1 MARLTLDH
9 PKFEGG
15 QTGSFQRELFERG
28 ESAAILLYDPERDS
42 LLFVE
47 QFRVGALEDY
57 VSPWLIE
64 CVAGMVGDNES
75 PDAVIQRE
83 TLEEAGCQVLELEK
97 IMSYWVSP
105 GGSSE
110 KMHLFCGRIDSSGL
124 GGVHGLDH
132 ENEDIRVL
140 VVSSEDAIEMMNT
153 GRINNSVTL
162 MALLWFVSQRDR
174 LILQWRKV

>member
-28 ESAAILLYDPERDS
+28 ESAAILLYDPEHDS

-47 QFRVGALEDY
+47 QFRVGALEDD

-140 VVSSEDAIEMMNT
+140 VVSSEEAIEMMNT

-174 LILQWRKV
+174 LIQQWRKA